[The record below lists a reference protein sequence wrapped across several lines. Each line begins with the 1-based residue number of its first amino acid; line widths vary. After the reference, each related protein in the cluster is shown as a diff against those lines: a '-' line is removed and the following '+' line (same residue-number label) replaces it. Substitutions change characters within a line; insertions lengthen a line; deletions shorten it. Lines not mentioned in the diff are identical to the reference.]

1 MGKFDKIIRYYIIIS
16 NPYFCTMKIG
26 ISVGDINGI
35 GLEVILKT
43 FSNPA
48 MAELCTPII
57 YCGSKT
63 LGFHKKALNLN
74 EFNYNGIKDADQALA
89 RKVNMVYAWEED
101 VEINLGE
108 ENETGGKYALLSLE
122 AAVADLKAGKI
133 DALVTAPLSKGNIP
147 LEGFTGHTGFIAK
160 IFGVENYAMMLL
172 SEELKV
178 ALVTEHV
185 PITEIGKNITIQKVY
200 DKIKTINNTLKTDF
214 GLDKPKIAVLGL
226 NPHAGDKGAIG
237 KEEQTII
244 LPAIQKAK
252 DENIIVFGCYSAD
265 GFFGTKT
272 YKQFDVVLAMY
283 HDQGLIPFK
292 SMAFES
298 GVNFTAALPV
308 IRTSPDHGTA
318 FDIAGKGIANET
330 SFRNAVYTAIDI
342 FNTRSNEMEN
352 NANPLPQSQFR
363 REKFRM
369 DFVKD

>member
-1 MGKFDKIIRYYIIIS
+1 
-16 NPYFCTMKIG
+16 MKIG

-48 MAELCTPII
+48 IAELCTPII

-74 EFNYNGIKDADQALA
+74 EFNYNGIKSAEQALP
-89 RKVNMVYAWEED
+89 RKVNMVYTWDED
-101 VEINLGE
+101 VEVKFGE
-108 ENETGGKYALLSLE
+108 ENETGGKYALLSLQ
-122 AAVADLKAGKI
+122 AAVADLKDGKI

-147 LEGFTGHTGFIAK
+147 LEGFTGHTGYIAN
-160 IFGVENYAMMLL
+160 IFGIEKYAMMLL

-178 ALVTEHV
+178 ALVTEHIPV
-185 PITEIGKNITIQKVY
+185 TEIGQHITIQKVY
-200 DKIKTINNTLKTDF
+200 DKIKTIHQTLKNDF
-214 GLDKPKIAVLGL
+214 GISNPKIAVLGL

-237 KEEQTII
+237 KEELTII

-252 DENIIVFGCYSAD
+252 DEKIVVYGCYSAD

-272 YKQFDVVLAMY
+272 FKQFDVVLAMY

-298 GVNFTAALPV
+298 GVNYTAALPV

-318 FDIAGKGIANET
+318 FNIAGKGVADET

-342 FNTRSNEMEN
+342 YRTRNDEQEN
-352 NANPLPQSQFR
+352 NANPLPMSQFR

>member
-1 MGKFDKIIRYYIIIS
+1 
-16 NPYFCTMKIG
+16 MKIG

-35 GLEVILKT
+35 GLEVIMKT

-63 LGFHKKALNLN
+63 MAFHKKMLNQHD
-74 EFNYNGIKDADQALA
+74 FNYNGIKSAEQALA
-89 RKVNMVYAWEED
+89 RKVNLVYAWEED
-101 VEINLGE
+101 VEIKLGE
-108 ENETGGKYALLSLE
+108 ENETGGKYALISLR
-122 AAVADLKAGKI
+122 AAVDDLKQGKI

-147 LEGFTGHTGFIAK
+147 MEGFTGHTGFIAK
-160 IFGVENYAMMLL
+160 EFDVENYAMMLL
-172 SEELKV
+172 SDELKV

-185 PITEIGKNITIQKVY
+185 PITELGKYITTQKIY
-200 DKIKTINNTLKTDF
+200 DKIKTVHNTLKRDF
-214 GLDKPKIAVLGL
+214 GIAKPKIAVLAL
-226 NPHAGDKGAIG
+226 NPHAGDHGAIG

-244 LPAIQKAK
+244 LPAIQKAQS
-252 DENIIVFGCYSAD
+252 ENMVVYGCYSAD
-265 GFFGTKT
+265 GFFATKM
-272 YKQFDVVLAMY
+272 YRDFDLVLAMY

-318 FDIAGKGIANET
+318 FDIAGKGTADET
-330 SFRNAVYTAIDI
+330 SFRNAVYTAINI
-342 FNTRSNEMEN
+342 FRTRKGEDEN
-352 NANPLPQSQFR
+352 GANPLPQSQFR

-369 DFVKD
+369 DFVKE

>member
-1 MGKFDKIIRYYIIIS
+1 MLFPSRI
-16 NPYFCTMKIG
+16 FACMKIG

-43 FSNPA
+43 FSNPS
-48 MAELCTPII
+48 MTELCTPII

-63 LGFHKKALNLN
+63 LGFHKKALNLT
-74 EFNYNGIKDADQALA
+74 EFNYNGIKSADQALP
-89 RKVNMVYAWEED
+89 RKVNMVYTWEEE
-101 VEINLGE
+101 VEIKLGE
-108 ENETGGKYALLSLE
+108 ENETGGKYALLSLQ
-122 AAVADLKAGKI
+122 AAVADLKSGKI
-133 DALVTAPLSKGNIP
+133 DALVTAPLSKANIP
-147 LEGFTGHTGFIAK
+147 LEGFIGHTGYIAK
-160 IFGVENYAMMLL
+160 EFGVENHAMMLL

-178 ALVTEHV
+178 ALVTEHI
-185 PITEIGKNITIQKVY
+185 PITEIGQHITIQKVY
-200 DKIKTINNTLKTDF
+200 DKIKTIYKTLKNDF
-214 GLDKPKIAVLGL
+214 GIANPKIAVLGL

-252 DENIIVFGCYSAD
+252 DEKIVVYGCYSAD
-265 GFFGTKT
+265 GFFGTKAFQ
-272 YKQFDVVLAMY
+272 QFDVVLAMY

-292 SMAFES
+292 AMAFES

-330 SFRNAVYTAIDI
+330 SFRNAVYTAIDV
-342 FNTRSNEMEN
+342 FRTRHNEHQN
-352 NANPLPQSQFR
+352 SAKPLPLSQFR

>member
-1 MGKFDKIIRYYIIIS
+1 MLLTTPIFAI
-16 NPYFCTMKIG
+16 MKIG

-43 FSNPA
+43 FSNPG
-48 MAELCTPII
+48 MTELCTPII

-63 LGFHKKALNLN
+63 LGFHKKVLNLN
-74 EFNYNGIKDADQALA
+74 EFNYNGIKSADQAIP
-89 RKVNMVYAWEED
+89 RKVNMVYTWEED

-108 ENETGGKYALLSLE
+108 ENETGGKYALLSLD
-122 AAVADLKAGKI
+122 AALADLKAGKI

-147 LEGFTGHTGFIAK
+147 LEGFTGHTGYIAK
-160 IFGVENYAMMLL
+160 LFGVDNYAMMLL

-178 ALVTEHV
+178 ALVTEHI
-185 PITEIGKNITIQKVY
+185 PITEIGKNITTQKVY
-200 DKIKTINNTLKTDF
+200 EKIKTIHKTLKNDF
-214 GLDKPKIAVLGL
+214 GISNPKIAVLGL

-237 KEEQTII
+237 KEEETII
-244 LPAIQKAK
+244 MPAIQKAK
-252 DENIIVFGCYSAD
+252 EENMVVYGCYSAD
-265 GFFGTKT
+265 GFFGTKMFQ
-272 YKQFDVVLAMY
+272 QFDVVLAMY

-292 SMAFES
+292 AMAFES
-298 GVNFTAALPV
+298 GVNFTAALPI

-318 FDIAGKGIANET
+318 FDIAGKGIANEA

-342 FNTRSNEMEN
+342 FRIRTNEKEN
-352 NANPLPQSQFR
+352 SANPLPLSQFR

>member
-1 MGKFDKIIRYYIIIS
+1 MLFPTRI
-16 NPYFCTMKIG
+16 FAVMKIG

-35 GLEVILKT
+35 GLEIILKT
-43 FSNPA
+43 FSNSA
-48 MAELCTPII
+48 MTELCTPII

-74 EFNYNGIKDADQALA
+74 EFNYNGIKSADQALS
-89 RKVNMVYAWEED
+89 RKVNMVYTWDEE
-101 VEINLGE
+101 VEIKLGE
-108 ENETGGKYALLSLE
+108 QNETGGKYALLSLQ
-122 AAVADLKAGKI
+122 AAVADLKSGSI

-147 LEGFTGHTGFIAK
+147 LDGFTGHTGYIAK
-160 IFGVENYAMMLL
+160 EFGIEKYAMMLL

-178 ALVTEHV
+178 ALVTEHI
-185 PITEIGKNITIQKVY
+185 PITEIGQHITIQKVY
-200 DKIKTINNTLKTDF
+200 DKIKTVYNTLQNDF
-214 GLDKPKIAVLGL
+214 GITNPKIAVLGL

-237 KEEQTII
+237 KEEQTIL

-252 DENIIVFGCYSAD
+252 DEKMVVYGCYSAD
-265 GFFGTKT
+265 GFFGTKAFQ
-272 YKQFDVVLAMY
+272 QFDVVLAMY

-292 SMAFES
+292 AMAFES

-342 FNTRSNEMEN
+342 FRTRHDEQQN
-352 NANPLPQSQFR
+352 NLKPLPFSQFR

-369 DFVKD
+369 DFMKD

>member
-1 MGKFDKIIRYYIIIS
+1 M
-16 NPYFCTMKIG
+16 NIG

-35 GLEVILKT
+35 GLEVIMKT

-48 MAELCTPII
+48 MTELCTPII

-63 LGFHKKALNLN
+63 IGFHKKALNLN
-74 EFNYNGIKDADQALA
+74 EFNYNGIKDAEQALQ
-89 RKVNMVYAWEED
+89 RKVNMVYTWDEE
-101 VEINLGE
+101 VEIKLGE
-108 ENETGGKYALLSLE
+108 ENATGGKYALLSFQ
-122 AAVADLKAGKI
+122 AAIADLKLGKI
-133 DALVTAPLSKGNIP
+133 DALVTAPLSKANISLP
-147 LEGFTGHTGFIAK
+147 GFTGHTGYLAK
-160 IFGVENYAMMLL
+160 EFGIENHAMMLL
-172 SEELKV
+172 SDELKV

-185 PITEIGKNITIQKVY
+185 PITELGNYITTQRIY
-200 DKIKTINNTLKTDF
+200 EKIKTINNTLKIDF
-214 GLDKPKIAVLGL
+214 GIAKPKIAVLGL

-244 LPAIQKAK
+244 LPAIQKAQS
-252 DENIIVFGCYSAD
+252 ENMLVFGSYSAD
-265 GFFGTKT
+265 GFFGTKA

-292 SMAFES
+292 AMAFES

-318 FDIAGKGIANET
+318 FDIAGKGIADET

-342 FNTRSNEMEN
+342 YRTRNNENEN
-352 NANPLPQSQFR
+352 NANPLPLSQFR

>member
-1 MGKFDKIIRYYIIIS
+1 
-16 NPYFCTMKIG
+16 MKIG

-48 MAELCTPII
+48 MTELCTPII

-74 EFNYNGIKDADQALA
+74 EFNYNGIKSADQALS
-89 RKVNMVYAWEED
+89 RKVNMVYTWDEE
-101 VEINLGE
+101 VEIKFGE
-108 ENETGGKYALLSLE
+108 ENETGGKYALLSLQ
-122 AAVADLKAGKI
+122 AAVADLKSGSI

-147 LEGFTGHTGFIAK
+147 LEGFTGHTGYIAK
-160 IFGVENYAMMLL
+160 EFGIEKYAMMLL

-178 ALVTEHV
+178 ALVTEHI
-185 PITEIGKNITIQKVY
+185 PITEIGQHITIQKVY
-200 DKIKTINNTLKTDF
+200 DKIKTVYNTLQKDF
-214 GLDKPKIAVLGL
+214 GITNPKIAVLGL

-237 KEEQTII
+237 KEEQTIL

-252 DENIIVFGCYSAD
+252 DEKMVVYGCYSAD
-265 GFFGTKT
+265 GFFGTKAFQ
-272 YKQFDVVLAMY
+272 QFDVVLAMY

-292 SMAFES
+292 AMAFES

-342 FNTRSNEMEN
+342 FRTRHDEQQN
-352 NANPLPQSQFR
+352 NLKPLPFSQFR

-369 DFVKD
+369 DFMKD